1 LEPFINLFNF
11 EIYELSKVHETN
23 IKRTKN
29 EIENIFNK
37 VSLVKSYNDG
47 MIFMR
52 EKLYPKFK
60 DKNIVVIFFAKFSVR
75 VRFSGTLIRT
85 P

>member
-1 LEPFINLFNF
+1 
-11 EIYELSKVHETN
+11 LSEVHEPN

-29 EIENIFNK
+29 EVENIFNK
-37 VSLVKSYNDG
+37 VTSVKSHNDR
-47 MIFMR
+47 MIFMK

-75 VRFSGTLIRT
+75 KQNFQEL
-85 P
+85 